1 MSNSNN
7 KNKKSNLKPA
17 KRQEKSR
24 IAFLLVAVVLFIVI
38 LISTVFNDVVQI
50 YRNKN
55 QTEELNIRKQ
65 ELLEEE
71 KSLKSEVIKL
81 QDPDYIARYARE
93 KYLYTKE
100 GERILTIIDVPKSS
114 NKESSVNDNE

>member
-100 GERILTIIDVPKSS
+100 GERILTIIYVPKSS

>member
-7 KNKKSNLKPA
+7 KNKKSNLKTI
-17 KRQEKSR
+17 KKQEKSR

-38 LISTVFNDVVQI
+38 LISTVFNDIVQI

-93 KYLYTKE
+93 KYLYTKD
-100 GERILTIIDVPKSS
+100 GEKILTIIDVPESS
-114 NKESSVNDNE
+114 NKESSSNSN

>member
-7 KNKKSNLKPA
+7 KNKKSNLKLA
-17 KRQEKSR
+17 KKQEKSR